1 MPVLRD
7 LDVGTPI
14 LDSGVLP
21 RKKDKSIVAALFGL
35 LVGASLVLVLV
46 SEANS
51 AAQRNNPTP
60 GFVFA
65 GYVFA
70 IFASLIVHEFGHLL
84 AGWIVGFRFSSIAIG
99 PLALFLQYGRLR
111 LQIRKTLPAGG
122 HAGMHIDRIRRLRRR
137 LSLFIVAGP
146 AANLACCSVTAI
158 SIAYIHPSGDW
169 STFLRL
175 FRMIGLVFG
184 VGNLVPFRIG
194 AMFPDGARLWMLIS
208 SRTKTKRWFSLNALN
223 AQSHGGARPSLYR
236 RTRLKAASG
245 IADQSVDDFAGNW
258 AAYIAANDR
267 KDSRAAAVHLEKCL
281 ALAKML
287 GPSLQ
292 DVIAVEAAVFTAWF
306 GENARLSEKWFAQV
320 KKFKAISPLTQIRAE
335 TALLCARKEFDS
347 ALGHL
352 EGAFAFVEKLP
363 PTAIKT
369 MLSQGLTEWR
379 QEICERQRSLNLITE
394 DVSSIPVSQV

>member
-111 LQIRKTLPAGG
+111 LQIRKNLPAGG
-122 HAGMHIDRIRRLRRR
+122 HAGMHIARIRRLRRR
-137 LSLFIVAGP
+137 LAFFVVAGP
-146 AANLACCSVTAI
+146 AANLASYFLTAI
-158 SIAYIHPSGDW
+158 SIAYFHPSGEW

-175 FRMIGLVFG
+175 FGMIGLVFG
-184 VGNLVPFRIG
+184 AGNLIPFRIG
-194 AMFPDGARLWMLIS
+194 AMFPDGARLWMLVS
-208 SRTKTKRWFSLNALN
+208 SQTKTRRWLSLNAIN
-223 AQSHGGARPSLYR
+223 AQSHGGARPSVYR
-236 RTRLKAASG
+236 RTWLKAAAG

-258 AAYIAANDR
+258 VAYIAANDR
-267 KDSRAAAVHLEKCL
+267 KDSRTASVHIERCL

-306 GENARLSEKWFAQV
+306 GENAGLSEKWFTQV
-320 KKFKAISPLTQIRAE
+320 KKFKALSPLTQIRAE
-335 TALLCARKEFDS
+335 TALLCARREFDS
-347 ALGHL
+347 ALAL
-352 EGAFAFVEKLP
+352 LQDAFAFVEKLP
-363 PTAIKT
+363 LTAIKT
-369 MLSQGLTEWR
+369 MLAQGLTEWR
-379 QEICERQRSLNLITE
+379 EEICERQHLLDLMTE
-394 DVSSIPVSQV
+394 NVSSIPVSQV